1 MLALKKGQLKT
12 IQETKQK
19 NESVQKQNTQ
29 KIQKEIQIRRHPTHD
44 GQSRYDKK
52 NYNQGLLHHLSDQE
66 KTENRKKRI
75 KLSGIFMFI
84 LQLFFK
90 PPQKNLQTECPPI
103 RRRLASILFC
113 SMTAEFSNF
122 SFPKKVSIRK
132 KRKKEPK

>member
-1 MLALKKGQLKT
+1 MNPCKNKTHKKYKKKFKSEDIL
-12 IQETKQK
+12 
-19 NESVQKQNTQ
+19 
-29 KIQKEIQIRRHPTHD
+29 PTTD
-44 GQSRYDKK
+44 KVVMIKK

-122 SFPKKVSIRK
+122 
-132 KRKKEPK
+132 

>member
-1 MLALKKGQLKT
+1 MGKT
-12 IQETKQK
+12 K

-44 GQSRYDKK
+44 GRGRYDKK
-52 NYNQGLLHHLSDQE
+52 KYNQGLLHHLSDQE

-90 PPQKNLQTECPPI
+90 PPPKKSANRMPTHPPPPGFY
-103 RRRLASILFC
+103 SIL
-113 SMTAEFSNF
+113 
-122 SFPKKVSIRK
+122 
-132 KRKKEPK
+132 